1 MKKLKR
7 NINHFISHIDWEYE
21 AEELKATLA
30 GGVVLL
36 FVMYV
41 LLYC

>member
-1 MKKLKR
+1 MKRIKR
-7 NINHFISHIDWEYE
+7 TINNFISNIDWEHE
-21 AEELKATLA
+21 VEELKATLA

>member
-1 MKKLKR
+1 MCKLFKR
-7 NINHFISHIDWEYE
+7 IISYIDWEHE
-21 AEELKATLA
+21 VEELKATLA

>member
-1 MKKLKR
+1 MCKLLKR
-7 NINHFISHIDWEYE
+7 IISNIDWEHE
-21 AEELKATLA
+21 VEELKATLA

>member
-1 MKKLKR
+1 MRKVKR
-7 NINHFISHIDWEYE
+7 IINHFISQIDWEHE
-21 AEELKATLA
+21 IEELKATIA